1 MAPFSFHC
9 SNPDFTIRTVPDGT
23 TYQVNKSKMEAGSSV
38 FRDMFG
44 TCDDLPPASEKGS
57 GPGPDSQ
64 SPSME
69 IHEGTEIFGL
79 FLGLLHSDPA
89 ELSKGTEANKIEG
102 LAAPS
107 DDWDTRTQG
116 TVDVDEVA
124 NHSLPSLIPLPILRP
139 LLDLADK
146 YDISTSYLE
155 VLHDH
160 LKRNAPESPLE
171 VYSLATQ
178 LELPS
183 IASAASA
190 FLLSRP
196 MATYTTEEVERYFPT
211 IRSYHLLVRLQ
222 AYRKMKLRDV
232 LSKESLFPHG
242 YGRCPKHGDVASKLW
257 QEHRDETCT
266 RITPS
271 LDVVGE
277 MAELLKAPTFHK
289 CDTCSKG
296 LSAAVDMLQYKVN
309 KVPWSLDRVPE
320 KLAEWE
326 ERAMKKQG

>member
-1 MAPFSFHC
+1 MAPFSFQC
-9 SNPDFTIRTVPDGT
+9 SNPDFTIRTVPDGM
-23 TYQVNKSKMEAGSSV
+23 TYPVNKSKMAEGSSV

-44 TCDDLPPASEKGS
+44 TCDELPPVSEKGGS
-57 GPGPDSQ
+57 IGSDSQ

-69 IHEGTEIFGL
+69 IHEGSEIFGL
-79 FLGLLHSDPA
+79 FLGLLHSDPTQA
-89 ELSKGTEANKIEG
+89 PKGTGVNKDGGIT
-102 LAAPS
+102 AIP

-116 TVDVDEVA
+116 TVDSTSTEVA
-124 NHSLPSLIPLPILRP
+124 NHSLPSLMPLPILRP

-146 YDISTSYLE
+146 YDISPPYLA

-232 LSKESLFPHG
+232 LSKEFLFPHG
-242 YGRCPKHGDVASKLW
+242 YGKCSKHGDEASKLW
-257 QEHRDETCT
+257 QEHRDDVCN

-277 MAELLKAPTFHK
+277 MAQLLKTPTFHK
-289 CDTCSKG
+289 CDTCGKG
-296 LSAAVDMLQYKVN
+296 LSAAIDMLQVRMF
-309 KVPWSLDRVPE
+309 PS
-320 KLAEWE
+320 
-326 ERAMKKQG
+326 QGAG

>member
-1 MAPFSFHC
+1 M
-9 SNPDFTIRTVPDGT
+9 PDGT

-44 TCDDLPPASEKGS
+44 TCDDLPPTSEKS
-57 GPGPDSQ
+57 GGAGLDSQ
-64 SPSME
+64 SSSME

-79 FLGLLHSDPA
+79 FLGLLHSDPT
-89 ELSKGTEANKIEG
+89 EMSKSTEANKSEG
-102 LAAPS
+102 GAAPS

-116 TVDVDEVA
+116 TMDVESTEVA

-146 YDISTSYLE
+146 YDISPSYLE
-155 VLHDH
+155 ALHDH

-183 IASAASA
+183 VASAASS

-232 LSKESLFPHG
+232 LSKEVLFPHD
-242 YGRCPKHGDVASKLW
+242 YGKCSRHGDEASKLW
-257 QEHRDETCT
+257 QEHRDEVCT

-271 LDVVGE
+271 LNVVGE
-277 MAELLKAPTFHK
+277 MAELRKAPRFHK
-289 CDTCSKG
+289 CDTCIKG
-296 LSAAVDMLQYKVN
+296 LSAAIDMLQYKVN
-309 KVPWSLDRVPE
+309 KVPWSLARVPE
-320 KLAEWE
+320 KLTEWE
-326 ERAMKKQG
+326 ERAMKRQG

>member
-1 MAPFSFHC
+1 MPPFSFHC
-9 SNPDFTIRTVPDGT
+9 PNPDFTIRTLPDGT
-23 TYQVNKSKMEAGSSV
+23 TYRVNKSKMEAGSSV
-38 FRDMFG
+38 FQDMFS
-44 TCDDLPPASEKGS
+44 TCDDVPPASENSS
-57 GPGPDSQ
+57 GAGLDSK

-79 FLGLLHSDPA
+79 FLGLLHSDPI
-89 ELSKGTEANKIEG
+89 ELSKKTEANKSQG
-102 LAAPS
+102 GAAQS
-107 DDWDTRTQG
+107 DDWDTTTQG
-116 TVDVDEVA
+116 TVDVEEA
-124 NHSLPSLIPLPILRP
+124 ATHTLPSLIPLPILRP

-146 YDISTSYLE
+146 YDISPSYLA

-160 LKRNAPESPLE
+160 LQRNAPESPLE

-242 YGRCPKHGDVASKLW
+242 YGKCPKHGDEASKLW
-257 QEHRDETCT
+257 QKHRDDVCGQ
-266 RITPS
+266 ITPS

-289 CDTCSKG
+289 CDTCNKG
-296 LSAAVDMLQYKVN
+296 LSAAIDMLQYKVN
-309 KVPWSLDRVPE
+309 KVPWSLERVPE

-326 ERAMKKQG
+326 ERAMKKLG